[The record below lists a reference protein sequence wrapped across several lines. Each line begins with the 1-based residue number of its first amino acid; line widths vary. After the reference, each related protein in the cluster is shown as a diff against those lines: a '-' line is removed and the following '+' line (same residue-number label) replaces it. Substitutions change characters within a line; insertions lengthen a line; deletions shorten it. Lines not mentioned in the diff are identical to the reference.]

1 MAFTFGRLTG
11 DCINFPRQ
19 IVWMSIPPKWI
30 NYHPCYE
37 MGSILSEAPHCSNS
51 DLSATVSWDPRTV
64 AAPHVTVITF
74 RVTWA
79 SGFPSACQDRAEQQ
93 RALWYR
99 NLHLI
104 HKPVGSSPPLTHPI
118 KNQQWRYLDLE
129 LFHKQVK
136 FAYAN
141 ILKVWWYFFLS
152 FSFLLEAEN
161 VHSGLPIFFNGSK
174 IVWEGIALTS
184 ECLGEAQKDFFPSKL
199 WPTASAY
206 AQTTCSYLI

>member
-1 MAFTFGRLTG
+1 MKWGPSSVRLRTVQTVT
-11 DCINFPRQ
+11 CQ
-19 IVWMSIPPKWI
+19 PP
-30 NYHPCYE
+30 CL
-37 MGSILSEAPHCSNS
+37 GTL
-51 DLSATVSWDPRTV
+51 RTV

-141 ILKVWWYFFLS
+141 ILKV
-152 FSFLLEAEN
+152 
-161 VHSGLPIFFNGSK
+161 
-174 IVWEGIALTS
+174 
-184 ECLGEAQKDFFPSKL
+184 
-199 WPTASAY
+199 
-206 AQTTCSYLI
+206 